1 MTRTLGFKV
10 LTIVGLV
17 FFLLIP
23 LTMIDGLVSS
33 RQYLREGVER
43 DIARSSSYAQ
53 QITGPILVVPFVEI
67 KRTWRQD
74 PQTGERY
81 EDVKE
86 FSKRLY
92 FLPEQLQLDGQLG
105 TEVRQRGIYKIRQ
118 YQSLS
123 HISGQFVLPK
133 RLGLKGEDENYR
145 LGTPF
150 IAVGISDIRGIGNK
164 MTANV
169 NNHQRAFAP
178 GTQIG
183 FLQNGV
189 HAKLGKFNLGAAQS
203 LRFAFDLQLQGTST
217 FAVVPVGADTQVKL
231 TSDWPHPSF
240 VGEYLPREREISSQG
255 FTAAWQT
262 SFFATDMQ
270 QALNDCRFK
279 QKCSGLNDR
288 AMKVNLIDPVDQYL
302 KTERAIKYALLF
314 IGLTFAVFFLFEVL
328 KRLAI
333 HPVQYTLVGLALAF
347 FYLLLL
353 SLAEHMSF
361 ARAYALA
368 AAACVSLLAVYTH
381 SVLRDFWRALSFSAL
396 LTGLYGMLYVLLSAE
411 DFALLMGSV
420 LVFGLLAAF
429 MLLTRKLD
437 WYAIGRNNNAEVA
450 HESAAQ

>member
-23 LTMIDGLVSS
+23 LSMIDGLVSS
-33 RQYLREGVER
+33 RQYLREGVEN

-53 QITGPILVVPFVEI
+53 QITGPILVVPFVGI
-67 KRTWRQD
+67 KRTWRED
-74 PQTGERY
+74 KQTGERY

-92 FLPEQLQLDGQLG
+92 FLPEQLKLDGQLSSA
-105 TEVRQRGIYKIRQ
+105 VRQRGIYKIRQ
-118 YQSLS
+118 YQSLNQ
-123 HISGQFVLPK
+123 ISGQFVLPK
-133 RLGLKGEDENYR
+133 RLGLKGEDDSYR

-150 IAVGISDIRGIGNK
+150 IAVGISDIRGIGNQL
-164 MTANV
+164 TAKV
-169 NNHQRAFAP
+169 NADSRTFAP
-178 GTQIG
+178 GTQIS
-183 FLQNGV
+183 FLPNGV
-189 HAKLGKFNLGAAQS
+189 HAKLAKLSLGTTHT
-203 LRFAFDLQLQGTST
+203 LRFAFDLQLQGTGS
-217 FAVVPVGADTQVKL
+217 FSVVPVGADTQVKL
-231 TSDWPHPSF
+231 RSDWPHPSF
-240 VGEYLPREREISSQG
+240 VGEYLPREREVSSQG

-270 QALNDCRFK
+270 QALDDCRFK
-279 QKCSGLNDR
+279 QKCQGFNNR
-288 AMKVNLIDPVDQYL
+288 AMMVNLIDPVDQYL
-302 KTERAIKYALLF
+302 KTDRAIKYALLF

-361 ARAYALA
+361 AAAYALA
-368 AAACVSLLAVYTH
+368 ATACVSLLAVYTH

-396 LTGLYGMLYVLLSAE
+396 LSGLYGMLYVLLSAE

-420 LVFGLLAAF
+420 LVFALLAAF

-450 HESAAQ
+450 P